1 MTWFTTALMNDD
13 IKELLMHVTPVAL
26 LPKEMSERPALW
38 EVLLF
43 IFLFQMKWILLFIH
57 IPILNNESFFFTR
70 SVGAWKLVLQ
80 VRCLAVLWP
89 NAK

>member
-13 IKELLMHVTPVAL
+13 IKEHVTPVAL

-43 IFLFQMKWILLFIH
+43 IFLFQMK
-57 IPILNNESFFFTR
+57 
-70 SVGAWKLVLQ
+70 
-80 VRCLAVLWP
+80 
-89 NAK
+89 